1 MPFLLAAL
9 VAGLVAAPMPGRGD
23 NDPLE
28 QSPKPLFTNQAQIPA
43 GGRFPAAKPTFTG
56 KFSSVRV
63 EKTIRDGKVYEVRM
77 FIPWDPRETSKQVR
91 LQIGKPDDTTGNPVP
106 TTYRVLQIHMHRHA
120 EHTIDGPAYQPLE
133 MHCVLTDN
141 NGTASRPTAALGLL
155 IVPQGEL
162 RKRGL
167 DFYFD
172 NVARPNGTVNLPALQ
187 DLNDVLPQ
195 DMTYFSY
202 HGSLT
207 TPNLDNTPNPTPI
220 RWYVLKNEIK
230 VSIDQSN
237 KYLHAVEPQVRRP
250 QLNNRSKVWL
260 INPQPLGEQ

>member
-9 VAGLVAAPMPGRGD
+9 LAGLAATPGPSQTY
-23 NDPLE
+23 DPFE

-43 GGRFPAAKPTFTG
+43 GGRFPAERPTFTG

-77 FIPWDPRETSKQVR
+77 FIPWDLRDTSKQVR
-91 LQIGKPDDTTGNPVP
+91 LRIGRPDNMTGNPVP
-106 TTYRVLQIHMHRHA
+106 TIYRVLQIHMHRHA

-172 NVARPNGTVNLPALQ
+172 NVARPDGRVDLPALQ

-207 TPNLDNTPNPTPI
+207 TPSLADMPLNATPI
-220 RWYVLKNEIK
+220 RWYVLRNEIK

-260 INPQPLGEQ
+260 INPQR